1 MLNLPE
7 QKDTWKIPLSA
18 ALLIDGINMFHA
30 VFVELVTAYNE
41 LEIQHLSC
49 QDTAS
54 WKYGSTVANQIKGVS
69 KSYSQQQLIRKTF
82 NRWSTTVLPEKS
94 SLTLKASEE
103 ISSWT

>member
-7 QKDTWKIPLSA
+7 EHTWKIPLSA

-30 VFVELVTAYNE
+30 VFRELVTAYNG
-41 LEIQHLSC
+41 LEIQDLSC

-69 KSYSQQQLIRKTF
+69 KVTTILQLIWT
-82 NRWSTTVLPEKS
+82 NILLDGVQWSYQKS
-94 SLTLKASEE
+94 Q
-103 ISSWT
+103 I